1 MRSDER
7 KKQLKNDNAKII
19 PEFDYY
25 HHLSSKTMPKLCQLK
40 SEKGCYKILSP
51 LTHQSIFRME
61 LLKPIK
67 KEPFSNCINAV
78 FFTFRF

>member
-40 SEKGCYKILSP
+40 SEKGCYKILS
-51 LTHQSIFRME
+51 S
-61 LLKPIK
+61 
-67 KEPFSNCINAV
+67 INAPEY
-78 FFTFRF
+78 FQNGITEAY